1 MPFFDQNHLD
11 VITGHIAWHGK
22 INQFMSELFLYAHSP
37 MSYIL
42 WQSSQNLHYF
52 FSYVVDIFTIH
63 HQMFFFDSDSFFWIY
78 ICGETTYQCKDL
90 YETLQSIMQRNP
102 KDDWK
107 PIIHPSLKPL
117 HVSNSQKIIS
127 AK

>member
-1 MPFFDQNHLD
+1 MPSFDQNHLD

-42 WQSSQNLHYF
+42 WQSSQDLHYF

-63 HQMFFFDSDSFFWIY
+63 HQMFFFDSDSLVWKYVSEQI
-78 ICGETTYQCKDL
+78 TYQNKDL
-90 YETLQSIMQRNP
+90 YKLLQFIMRVNP
-102 KDDWK
+102 SNHWK
-107 PIIHPSLKPL
+107 PIIHPSEKSIY
-117 HVSNSQKIIS
+117 VSDFTK
-127 AK
+127 

>member
-42 WQSSQNLHYF
+42 WQSSQDLHYF

-63 HQMFFFDSDSFFWIY
+63 HQMFFFDSDTLIWKYVSEQI
-78 ICGETTYQCKDL
+78 TYQNKDL
-90 YETLQSIMQRNP
+90 YKLLQSIMRINP
-102 KDDWK
+102 SNHWK
-107 PIIHPSLKPL
+107 PIIHASEKSI
-117 HVSNSQKIIS
+117 HVSDFTR
-127 AK
+127 